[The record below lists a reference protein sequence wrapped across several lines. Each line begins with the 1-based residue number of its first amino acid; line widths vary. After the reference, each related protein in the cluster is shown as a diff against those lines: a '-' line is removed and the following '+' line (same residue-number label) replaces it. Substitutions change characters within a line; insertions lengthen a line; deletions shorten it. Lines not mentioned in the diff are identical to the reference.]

1 MIHSNV
7 SGYVHEAGTG
17 LGTHCDAVLRDCA
30 SMHAIKGRG
39 VDANVAATADK
50 DVKETGG
57 SATRAYYS
65 QWVRR

>member
-17 LGTHCDAVLRDCA
+17 MSAHCDAVLRDCA
-30 SMHAIKGRG
+30 SLHAMKRSGA
-39 VDANVAATADK
+39 DADVAATADK

-57 SATRAYYS
+57 SATSAYYS